1 MATFQARLFGRGS
14 HLLGVKTE
22 SVSQVLGAFGKVG
35 VLGLRVR
42 VQVVLVGE
50 GLSAELAVEVE
61 ALDVNVDQ
69 VIAEFALR
77 LEDFLAEVAAFGD
90 VTIFGGLSRR
100 GFGQIFDDD
109 RQRIVCIDCALV
121 FALFLFFNGRRNIEE
136 PSVNQP
142 HVSDVRVAIGENFD
156 AVFALQSHVRN
167 IDFGANLFRRVGLR
181 SRTRSSSRLLRMNHV
196 DVILKLEHVQELV
209 VARRASDQKN
219 AVIRIEM
226 NVEVAFSDE
235 LFCAHLTAQHLS
247 AVLCVKVVLSNRRT
261 D

>member
-14 HLLGVKTE
+14 HLFAVKAE
-22 SVSQVLGAFGKVG
+22 SVSQVLSAFGKVG

-50 GLSAELAVEVE
+50 SLSAELAVEVE

-109 RQRIVCIDCALV
+109 R
-121 FALFLFFNGRRNIEE
+121 
-136 PSVNQP
+136 
-142 HVSDVRVAIGENFD
+142 
-156 AVFALQSHVRN
+156 
-167 IDFGANLFRRVGLR
+167 
-181 SRTRSSSRLLRMNHV
+181 
-196 DVILKLEHVQELV
+196 
-209 VARRASDQKN
+209 
-219 AVIRIEM
+219 
-226 NVEVAFSDE
+226 
-235 LFCAHLTAQHLS
+235 
-247 AVLCVKVVLSNRRT
+247 
-261 D
+261 